1 MNAVNYQKELDKI
14 LEGLQA
20 DREKDAG
27 TAGKADAGPAPRGT
41 GEVKRL
47 FLHSC
52 CAPCSSYVLEY
63 LSGYFQ
69 ITVFYY
75 NPNISAAEEY
85 RRRAEEQKRLIHT
98 YNREMEAGTRRG
110 YPIEIVEG
118 DYEPHKFYEAA
129 KGYEDCPEGG
139 ERCFRCFDLRLRET
153 VRRAKEAG
161 ADLFCTTLTIS
172 PLKNARKLNEIG
184 MALSAEY
191 GVPWLPSDFKKKNG
205 YRRSVELSA
214 EYGLYRQNY
223 CGCGYSLRDA
233 GN

>member
-1 MNAVNYQKELDKI
+1 MNRVNYQKELEKI
-14 LEGLQA
+14 LKGLPG
-20 DREKDAG
+20 KDG
-27 TAGKADAGPAPRGT
+27 ERDGQEDSPR
-41 GEVKRL
+41 RL
-47 FLHSC
+47 LLHSC

-63 LSGYFQ
+63 LRSYLQ
-69 ITVFYY
+69 ITVLYY
-75 NPNISAAEEY
+75 NPNITDREEY
-85 RRRAEEQKRLIHT
+85 GKRVEEQRRLIGRMNEERGPCDHSIF
-98 YNREMEAGTRRG
+98 ME
-110 YPIEIVEG
+110 EG
-118 DYEPHKFYEAA
+118 DYAPECFFAA
-129 KGYEDCPEGG
+129 VRGAEHIPEGG

-161 ADLFCTTLTIS
+161 ADFFCTTLTIS